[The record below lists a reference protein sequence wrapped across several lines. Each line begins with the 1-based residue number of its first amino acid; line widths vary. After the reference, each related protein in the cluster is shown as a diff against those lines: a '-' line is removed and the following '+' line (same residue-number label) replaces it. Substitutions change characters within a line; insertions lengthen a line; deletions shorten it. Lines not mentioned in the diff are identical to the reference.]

1 MPTRPRLLCP
11 PDMTRLTPARLS
23 GLDGLRAVAVL
34 LVVVY
39 HLFPVLPAGF
49 LGVDVFFVI
58 SGVLITTLLVREHD
72 EHGRV
77 GLLEFWRRRARRLLP
92 AIGVVVLVCASL
104 AWMVGGDV
112 LVGLGGQLAGAATF
126 AYNWLAVAAGSS
138 YFGGGAFDSSAPE
151 LLRNLWSLAVE
162 EQFYLL
168 WPLLLPLVLRLRRG
182 RVIVAVALAAASAV
196 AALLLAGGDVTRVY
210 YGTDTHAF
218 GLLLGVALAFARPSE
233 RTRGVP
239 AVVGGLA
246 IAGVAA
252 LAVVTPGRGAE
263 TFPGLLVAASVLT
276 VVSIAA
282 AVRPGSPLGRIL
294 DVAPLRWIGERSFGI
309 YLWHWPLVVLLTVAT
324 TRTSPDV
331 AVPVEVALA
340 TLAFTVVAAELSYR
354 FLEQPV
360 RRRGF
365 RATLR
370 GVGRAFRGGPIRRL
384 GATTAVAAGILV
396 VVGTTAAV
404 ADAPRMA
411 SSEAVVSDGQAAL
424 AAGAGTSDH
433 ATLPGA
439 ALPSGD
445 PLLRPECPSAHL
457 ADEDGICTPPDGR
470 PAPPA
475 PARVPGA
482 RVTAV
487 GDSVMLASAGGLLDR
502 MPGVDIDAK
511 VSRSMSTGVRIIDDL
526 AARGELRDYVVVGL
540 GTNGSIS
547 SDELARLE
555 KDVGP
560 RRTLILVTAHAPRD
574 WIPGVNDELETFA
587 HQTPGV
593 AIADWS
599 AAISRHEDLLAGDG
613 IHPGATGGTL
623 YADTVADAI
632 DSVENS
638 RAELQYRLKLAQWAV
653 RDTFPAPR

>member
-1 MPTRPRLLCP
+1 MPL
-11 PDMTRLTPARLS
+11 PDMTRTTPARLS

-58 SGVLITTLLVREHD
+58 SGFLITTLLVREHD
-72 EHGRV
+72 ERGRI
-77 GLLEFWRRRARRLLP
+77 GLMDFWRRRARRLLP
-92 AIGVVVLVCASL
+92 AIGVMVLVCASL

-126 AYNWLAVAAGSS
+126 AYNWVAVAAGSS
-138 YFGGGAFDSSAPE
+138 YFGGGSFDSSTPE

-168 WPLLLPLVLRLRRG
+168 WPLLLPLVLMLKRG
-182 RVIVAVALAAASAV
+182 RVPVAIALAAASAL
-196 AALLLAGGDVTRVY
+196 AAVVLSGDDATRVY

-218 GLLLGVALAFARPSE
+218 GLLMGVALAFARPSE
-233 RTRGVP
+233 RARGVP
-239 AVVGGLA
+239 AGVGALA
-246 IAGVAA
+246 IVAIA
-252 LAVVTPGRGAE
+252 TLAFVTPGRGAE
-263 TFPGLLVAASVLT
+263 TFPGLLLAASALT
-276 VVSIAA
+276 VVAIAA
-282 AVRPGSPLGRIL
+282 AVRPGSRLGRVL
-294 DVAPLRWIGERSFGI
+294 DVAPLRWVGERSFGI

-324 TRTSPDV
+324 TRSSPDV

-340 TLAFTVVAAELSYR
+340 TLVLTVVAAEVSYR
-354 FLEQPV
+354 FIEQPV
-360 RRRGF
+360 RRLGF
-365 RATLR
+365 RAALR
-370 GVGRAFRGGPIRRL
+370 GVGRAFRGGPVRRL
-384 GATTAVAAGILV
+384 TATTAVAAGILIV
-396 VVGTTAAV
+396 AGTTAAV

-411 SSEAVVSDGQAAL
+411 SSEAVVVNGQAAL
-424 AAGAGTSDH
+424 AAGAGASEH
-433 ATLPGA
+433 PTLPGA
-439 ALPSGD
+439 ALRPGD

-470 PAPPA
+470 PSPPA
-475 PARVPGA
+475 PAHVAGA

-511 VSRSMSTGVRIIDDL
+511 VSRSMSAGVRIVDDL
-526 AARGELRDYVVVGL
+526 ATRGELRDYVVVGL

-547 SDELARLE
+547 SDELVRLK

-560 RRTLILVTAHAPRD
+560 KRTLVLVTAHAPRD
-574 WIPGVNDELETFA
+574 WISGVNAELEAFA
-587 HQTPGV
+587 AHTPGV

-623 YADTVADAI
+623 YADAVADTI
-632 DSVENS
+632 DSVENR
-638 RAELQYRLKLAQWAV
+638 RAELQYRLELAQWAV
-653 RDTFPAPR
+653 GHTFTTPR

>member
-1 MPTRPRLLCP
+1 
-11 PDMTRLTPARLS
+11 MTRTTPARLS

-58 SGVLITTLLVREHD
+58 SGFLITTLLVREHD
-72 EHGRV
+72 ERGRI
-77 GLLEFWRRRARRLLP
+77 GLMDFWRRRARRLLP
-92 AIGVVVLVCASL
+92 AIGVMVLVCASL

-126 AYNWLAVAAGSS
+126 AYNWVAVAAGSS
-138 YFGGGAFDSSAPE
+138 YFGGGSFDSSTPE

-168 WPLLLPLVLRLRRG
+168 WPLLLPLVLMLKRG
-182 RVIVAVALAAASAV
+182 RVPVAIALAAASAL
-196 AALLLAGGDVTRVY
+196 AAVVLSGDDATRVY

-218 GLLLGVALAFARPSE
+218 GLLMGVALAFARPSE
-233 RTRGVP
+233 RARGVP
-239 AVVGGLA
+239 AGVGALA
-246 IAGVAA
+246 IVAIA
-252 LAVVTPGRGAE
+252 TLAFVTPGRGAE
-263 TFPGLLVAASVLT
+263 TFPGLLLAASALT
-276 VVSIAA
+276 VVAIAA
-282 AVRPGSPLGRIL
+282 AVRPGSRLGRVL
-294 DVAPLRWIGERSFGI
+294 DVAPLRWVGERSFGI

-324 TRTSPDV
+324 TRSSPDV

-340 TLAFTVVAAELSYR
+340 TLVLTVVAAEVSYR
-354 FLEQPV
+354 FIEQPV
-360 RRRGF
+360 RRLGF
-365 RATLR
+365 RAALR
-370 GVGRAFRGGPIRRL
+370 GVGRAFRGGPVRRL
-384 GATTAVAAGILV
+384 TATTAVAAGILIV
-396 VVGTTAAV
+396 AGTTAAV

-411 SSEAVVSDGQAAL
+411 SSEAVVVNGQAAL
-424 AAGAGTSDH
+424 AAGAGASEH
-433 ATLPGA
+433 PTLPGA
-439 ALPSGD
+439 ALRPGD

-470 PAPPA
+470 PSPPA
-475 PARVPGA
+475 PAHVAGA

-511 VSRSMSTGVRIIDDL
+511 VSRSMSAGVRIVDDL
-526 AARGELRDYVVVGL
+526 ATRGELRDYVVVGL

-547 SDELARLE
+547 SDELVRLK

-560 RRTLILVTAHAPRD
+560 KRTLVLVTAHAPRD
-574 WIPGVNDELETFA
+574 WISGVNAELEAFA
-587 HQTPGV
+587 AHTPGV

-623 YADTVADAI
+623 YADAVADTI
-632 DSVENS
+632 DSVENR
-638 RAELQYRLKLAQWAV
+638 RAELQYRLELAQWAV
-653 RDTFPAPR
+653 GHTFTTPR